1 MNTKERIKMKPCLS
15 CQFSNYECL
24 KCPYLEDES
33 QQWENWI
40 DALHLKVGNPSSYRN
55 YEFDE

>member
-1 MNTKERIKMKPCLS
+1 MKPCLS

-33 QQWENWI
+33 QQWKDWI
-40 DALHLKVGNPSSYRN
+40 DALHLKVGNPSSYKD